1 MKILFYTCTKL
12 NKKAFIEYSPLY
24 KSLVTDKTKE
34 KSDNHFTGLRFEGE
48 LVVNFENTKSL
59 SVQYNK
65 ARKYY
70 DKFDAVVYIHDDV
83 FITEG
88 FLQSK
93 LEMGFA
99 QFDIVG
105 LAGGANPQ
113 LKKHGLWHLMCPR
126 ETMSGAVSHFTE
138 DNKEFVTS
146 FGPFGK
152 RCSLMDGLFLAVHT
166 HTVKE
171 TDLKW
176 DENVMFHH
184 YDLIFCLDANKKSLR
199 MGTAPIYV
207 VHESP
212 GLKNFSKEYLQSEKY
227 FIDYFNN
234 Y

>member
-12 NKKAFIEYSPLY
+12 NKKAFTEYSPLY
-24 KSLVTDKTKE
+24 KSLVTEKTKE
-34 KSDNHFTGLRFEGE
+34 KSVNHFINLRFESE
-48 LVVNFENTKSL
+48 LIVNYENTDSL
-59 SVQYNK
+59 SKQYNK
-65 ARKYY
+65 AKKYY
-70 DKFDAVVYIHDDV
+70 EDFDAVVYIHDDV

-88 FLQSK
+88 FLQNK

-105 LAGGANPQ
+105 LAGGSDASI
-113 LKKHGLWHLMCPR
+113 KDHGLWHLMCPR
-126 ETMSGAVSHFTE
+126 STMSGAVSHFTE
-138 DNKEFVTS
+138 DGKEFVTS

-152 RCSLMDGLFLAVHT
+152 RCLLMDGLFLAVHT
-166 HTVKE
+166 HTVKDK
-171 TDLKW
+171 DLNW
-176 DENVMFHH
+176 DENVNFHH
-184 YDLIFCLDANKKSLR
+184 YDLLFCLEAHKKGLR

-212 GLKNFSKEYLQSEKY
+212 GLKSFSKEYLQSEKY